1 MFCRSLWMPFLFH
14 AVLVMFHAVC
24 QNLFFD
30 LPMYFPLYVQ
40 SNCGKSQGYCLVIA
54 LVYLYWNLF
63 ASFLVMLRLF
73 LTFLNS
79 CQIFKPLFGTT
90 LIYYFQSRYFCYF
103 SFSCFD
109 VRLRGLLKNDVFL
122 FCKLILC
129 NFVVQHWFSWNDLI
143 SKNSKF

>member
-1 MFCRSLWMPFLFH
+1 MTIFNMFCRSLWMPFLFH

-30 LPMYFPLYVQ
+30 LPMYFPLHVQ

-79 CQIFKPLFGTT
+79 CLIFKPLFGIHIN
-90 LIYYFQSRYFCYF
+90 LLF
-103 SFSCFD
+103 S
-109 VRLRGLLKNDVFL
+109 KQVFL
-122 FCKLILC
+122 LFFLFMFRCSFKRFVEEWCFSIL
-129 NFVVQHWFSWNDLI
+129 
-143 SKNSKF
+143 